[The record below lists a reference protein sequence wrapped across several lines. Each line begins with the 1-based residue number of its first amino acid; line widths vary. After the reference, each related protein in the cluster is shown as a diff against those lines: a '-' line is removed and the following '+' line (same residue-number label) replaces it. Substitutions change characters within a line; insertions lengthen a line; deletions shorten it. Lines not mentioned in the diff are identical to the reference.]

1 MLTESLLISGLT
13 TLGLMLGYSL
23 VKRIRRSKCAMD
35 MCGCKID
42 SLPEQI
48 ELQKKETE
56 RLETIITD
64 LISKTA
70 HLPEE
75 KGTLI

>member
-56 RLETIITD
+56 RL
-64 LISKTA
+64 ISKTA
-70 HLPEE
+70 HLPGE
-75 KGTLI
+75 KATLV